1 MNAKRGRNEEE
12 VEFLG
17 HFIVCNV
24 RLYRYRSIDR
34 AFYCTAC
41 LRGGSV
47 CDPDRFDASYP
58 DTGGLRDCQQ
68 ADCRGT
74 VYDRLDFGEGDR
86 LECHRTKGLRKV
98 EHNDIV
104 IFNFPINRRK
114 YKMEFKINY
123 VYAKRCIGLPG
134 DTVRIRNGYF
144 RNSNYDGVLGVEEE
158 QRRLSETPDSLIA
171 DNVLHAFPFDFR
183 HYGWTVKEFG
193 PLYVPRAGGQVMLD
207 TVNFQLYRLVI
218 EYETGEKLRVDAQR
232 RLTLGGKP
240 IDSYTFQGD
249 YYFFCG
255 DQVLNSN
262 DSRYWGFVPEEFIV
276 GVVTRITYSR
286 DRESGEFRWD
296 RLLKSLKK

>member
-1 MNAKRGRNEEE
+1 MA
-12 VEFLG
+12 
-17 HFIVCNV
+17 
-24 RLYRYRSIDR
+24 
-34 AFYCTAC
+34 
-41 LRGGSV
+41 
-47 CDPDRFDASYP
+47 
-58 DTGGLRDCQQ
+58 
-68 ADCRGT
+68 
-74 VYDRLDFGEGDR
+74 
-86 LECHRTKGLRKV
+86 
-98 EHNDIV
+98 
-104 IFNFPINRRK
+104 
-114 YKMEFKINY
+114 FKINY
-123 VYAKRCIGLPG
+123 VYAERCIGLPG

-144 RNSNYDGVLGVEEE
+144 RNNNYDGVLGVEEE

-171 DNVLHAFPFDFR
+171 DNVIHAFPFDFR

-240 IDSYTFQGD
+240 IDSYTFQGN

>member
-1 MNAKRGRNEEE
+1 M
-12 VEFLG
+12 
-17 HFIVCNV
+17 
-24 RLYRYRSIDR
+24 
-34 AFYCTAC
+34 
-41 LRGGSV
+41 
-47 CDPDRFDASYP
+47 
-58 DTGGLRDCQQ
+58 
-68 ADCRGT
+68 
-74 VYDRLDFGEGDR
+74 
-86 LECHRTKGLRKV
+86 
-98 EHNDIV
+98 
-104 IFNFPINRRK
+104 
-114 YKMEFKINY
+114 
-123 VYAKRCIGLPG
+123 
-134 DTVRIRNGYF
+134 
-144 RNSNYDGVLGVEEE
+144 
-158 QRRLSETPDSLIA
+158 
-171 DNVLHAFPFDFR
+171 
-183 HYGWTVKEFG
+183 
-193 PLYVPRAGGQVMLD
+193 MLD